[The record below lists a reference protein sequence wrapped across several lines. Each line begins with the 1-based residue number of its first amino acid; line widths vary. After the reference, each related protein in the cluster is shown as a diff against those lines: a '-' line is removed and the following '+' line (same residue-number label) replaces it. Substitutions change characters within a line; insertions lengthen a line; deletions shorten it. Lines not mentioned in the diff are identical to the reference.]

1 VSFGI
6 YIHYPYCLQRCSYC
20 DFATY
25 TADQTVSKEIY
36 LKALKKE
43 IVTLAPIYAPK
54 HLTSVYFGGGT
65 PSLMS
70 LEDLSSLIFLIKNV
84 GFTISDSTEITL
96 EINPKTLD
104 SDKITSLIQ
113 LGFNRFSVGA
123 QSFNSSH
130 LKSVNRIHSSEDT
143 LETLSL
149 LKQKKVTY
157 SADLLFGLPHQTLGQ
172 LETDLQILCELK
184 PPHISAYYLTVPNSH
199 PLNQNRPTEE
209 QQLLM
214 FEKIQSVFAKAEYQQ
229 YEISNFAKEGHQS
242 KHNNLYWD
250 FSEYWSVGLSAHSF
264 APQVNS
270 YGRRYWNPSQMKAY
284 LDLIEDMEYKN
295 AAGEHLPAHCK
306 EDLKKHESITD
317 YCHVR
322 LRTEQGIDFKK
333 FAQFFG
339 DEICHKALD
348 RIHQVQSEQLIEK
361 NQQGHWTLTKKG
373 RILSNLVFQKMTFLQ
388 EDLDV

>member
-1 VSFGI
+1 MSFGI
-6 YIHYPYCLQRCSYC
+6 YLHYPYCLQRCSYC

-25 TADQTVSKEIY
+25 TADQTVAKDVY

-43 IVTLAPIYAPK
+43 IITLSPIYAPK
-54 HLTSVYFGGGT
+54 HLTSIYFGGGT

-70 LEDLSSLIFLIKNV
+70 LEDLSSLIFLIKNC

-104 SDKITSLIQ
+104 PDKITSLMQ

-123 QSFNSSH
+123 QSFNSTH
-130 LKSVNRIHSSEDT
+130 LKNVNRVHSTKDTIET
-143 LETLSL
+143 LEL
-149 LKQKKVTY
+149 LKEKKVTY
-157 SADLLFGLPHQTLGQ
+157 SADLLFGLPHQTLDQ
-172 LETDLQILCELK
+172 LETDLKILSELS
-184 PPHISAYYLTVPNSH
+184 PPHISAYYLTVPSSH

-209 QQLLM
+209 VQLQM
-214 FEKIQSVFAKAEYQQ
+214 FEKIQNVLSENNYQQ
-229 YEISNFAKEGHQS
+229 YEISNFAKYGHES

-264 APQVNS
+264 APQVS
-270 YGRRYWNPSQMKAY
+270 DYGRRYWNPSQMKPY
-284 LDLIEDMEYKN
+284 LDLVENMKYKN
-295 AAGEHLPAHCK
+295 IAGEHLPVSYK
-306 EDLKKHESITD
+306 EDLKKHESLTD

-322 LRTEQGIDFKK
+322 LRTEQGIDLKK
-333 FAQFFG
+333 FAQLFG
-339 DEICHKALD
+339 DRICHKALD
-348 RIHQVQSEQLIEK
+348 RIQQGQSEGLMEK

-388 EDLDV
+388 EDLDD

>member
-6 YIHYPYCLQRCSYC
+6 YLHYPYCLQRCSYC

-25 TADQTVSKEIY
+25 TADQTVAKDVY

-43 IVTLAPIYAPK
+43 IITLSPIYAPK
-54 HLTSVYFGGGT
+54 HLTSIYFGGGT

-70 LEDLSSLIFLIKNV
+70 LEDLSSLIFLIKNC

-104 SDKITSLIQ
+104 PDKITSLMQ

-123 QSFNSSH
+123 QSFNSTH
-130 LKSVNRIHSSEDT
+130 LKNVNRVHSTKDTIET
-143 LETLSL
+143 LEL
-149 LKQKKVTY
+149 LKEKKVTY
-157 SADLLFGLPHQTLGQ
+157 SADLLFGLPHQTLDQ
-172 LETDLQILCELK
+172 LETDLKILSELS
-184 PPHISAYYLTVPNSH
+184 PPHISAYYLTVPSSH

-209 QQLLM
+209 VQLQM
-214 FEKIQSVFAKAEYQQ
+214 FEKIQNVLSENNYQQ
-229 YEISNFAKEGHQS
+229 YEISNFAKYGHES

-264 APQVNS
+264 APQVS
-270 YGRRYWNPSQMKAY
+270 DYGRRYWNPSQMKPY
-284 LDLIEDMEYKN
+284 LDLVENMKYKN
-295 AAGEHLPAHCK
+295 IAGEHLPVSYK
-306 EDLKKHESITD
+306 EDLKKHESLTD

-322 LRTEQGIDFKK
+322 LRTEQGIDLKK
-333 FAQFFG
+333 FAQLFG
-339 DEICHKALD
+339 DRICHKALD
-348 RIHQVQSEQLIEK
+348 RIQQGQSEGLMEK

-388 EDLDV
+388 EDLDD

>member
-1 VSFGI
+1 MSFGI

-25 TADQTVSKEIY
+25 TADQTVSKDIY
-36 LKALKKE
+36 LTALKKE
-43 IVTLAPIYAPK
+43 IITLSPIYAPK
-54 HLTSVYFGGGT
+54 HLTSIYFGGGT

-70 LEDLSSLIFLIKNV
+70 LEDLSSLIFLIKNC

-104 SDKITSLIQ
+104 HNKISGLVE

-123 QSFNSSH
+123 QSFNSKH
-130 LKSVNRIHSSEDT
+130 LKSVNRVHSAEDT
-143 LETLSL
+143 LETLDL
-149 LKQKKVTY
+149 LKQKGVTY
-157 SADLLFGLPHQTLGQ
+157 SADLLFGLPRQTLDQ
-172 LETDLQILCELK
+172 LETDLKILSDLK

-199 PLNQNRPTEE
+199 PLNENRPSEE

-214 FEKIQSVFAKAEYQQ
+214 FEKIQTTLTNSDYQQ
-229 YEISNFAKEGHQS
+229 YEISNFAKPGHQS

-264 APQVNS
+264 APKVGNF
-270 YGRRYWNPSQMKAY
+270 GRRYWNPSQMKAY
-284 LDLIEDMEYKN
+284 LETIETLKN
-295 AAGEHLPAHCK
+295 HKIAGQHLQESYR

-322 LRTEQGIDFKK
+322 LRTEQGIDFEK
-333 FAQFFG
+333 FKQLFG
-339 DEICHKALD
+339 ESACHKALD
-348 RIHQVQSEQLIEK
+348 RISEIKADSLIEK
-361 NQQGHWTLTKKG
+361 NQHGCWTLTKKG
-373 RILSNLVFQKMTFLQ
+373 RILSNLAFQKMTFLQ
-388 EDLDV
+388 EDLDD